1 MHKARDETAARLA
14 AIVESSDDAIVSKDL
29 NGYITS
35 WNAAAERMFGY
46 PAAEMIGRHITTI
59 IPADRR
65 DEEDHVIS
73 EIRQGRRVDHFE
85 TVRCRK
91 DGTLIDVSLTV
102 SPIHASDGDVIGAS
116 KIARDISEQKR
127 LRQAAA
133 EASRAKDE
141 FLATLSH
148 ELRTPLNT
156 VARLHPHAAERHASG
171 AGAWTRP
178 WTRSS
183 ATAMR

>member
-29 NGYITS
+29 NGYVTS

-65 DEEDHVIS
+65 DEEDHVITRS
-73 EIRQGRRVDHFE
+73 ARGGASAFRDRPLPQGRHAVRRVAQRVAHSRERRRRHRRVEDRPRHHRAEAPATGRRRGEPRQGR
-85 TVRCRK
+85 
-91 DGTLIDVSLTV
+91 I
-102 SPIHASDGDVIGAS
+102 PGDAL
-116 KIARDISEQKR
+116 ARAPDPAQHR
-127 LRQAAA
+127 
-133 EASRAKDE
+133 
-141 FLATLSH
+141 
-148 ELRTPLNT
+148 P
-156 VARLHPHAAERHASG
+156 RLHATCCRTARCG
-171 AGAWTRP
+171 AGPDKAWTR
-178 WTRSS
+178 SC